1 MSRDFSAIQLGSI
14 QLFCKA
20 AELESFTSAAEALG
34 VTPAAVSRSVRR
46 IEERLGVRLFART
59 TRQIRLTAGGRLYYE
74 KCREALTQIEEA
86 ESAISSHQESPA
98 GIVRISVPT
107 TYGHHR
113 VLPLLPKFRELYP
126 KITVEINISNR
137 NIDFVEE
144 GYDLAIRLGV
154 QMDSRLVARK
164 LEDATLGVFATPDY
178 LKQRGV
184 PQSLDDLSQHECIQ
198 FVLPSTGRA
207 MPWIF
212 NNNGVNVD
220 FSFDSHVR
228 CSEDVLGCVTYAR
241 AGGGIFQIYHFITEE
256 NIKKGELVEI
266 LLPFS
271 GRSRAFSI
279 LYPQNRHQ
287 SAKVR
292 AFVDFMVDEL
302 ANRKS
307 IATERV
313 VPVAAKLKG
322 KTSRR

>member
-1 MSRDFSAIQLGSI
+1 MSRDLSSIQLGSI
-14 QLFCKA
+14 HLFCKA
-20 AELESFTSAAEALG
+20 AELESFTSAAEAMG

-59 TRQIRLTAGGRLYYE
+59 TRQIRLTSGGRLYYE
-74 KCREALTQIEEA
+74 KCREALAQIDEA
-86 ESAISSHQESPA
+86 ESAISNHQESPA

-113 VLPLLPKFRELYP
+113 VLPLLPKFRALYP

-154 QMDSRLVARK
+154 PEDSRLVARK
-164 LEDATLGVFATPDY
+164 LEDATLGVFATPEY
-178 LKQRGV
+178 LKKRGT
-184 PQSLDDLSQHECIQ
+184 PKNLADLSQHECIQ
-198 FVLPSTGRA
+198 FVLPSTGKA

-212 NNNGVNVD
+212 IDNGNQVD
-220 FSFDSHVR
+220 YAFDSHVR

-241 AGGGIFQIYHFITEE
+241 AGGGVFQIYHFITKES
-256 NIKKGELVEI
+256 IKSGELVEV

-271 GRSRAFSI
+271 GRSRVFSI

-287 SAKVR
+287 STKVR
-292 AFVDFMVDEL
+292 AFVDFMLDEL
-302 ANRKS
+302 ATRKGVAP
-307 IATERV
+307 IA
-313 VPVAAKLKG
+313 AQAKG
-322 KTSRR
+322 DSARM